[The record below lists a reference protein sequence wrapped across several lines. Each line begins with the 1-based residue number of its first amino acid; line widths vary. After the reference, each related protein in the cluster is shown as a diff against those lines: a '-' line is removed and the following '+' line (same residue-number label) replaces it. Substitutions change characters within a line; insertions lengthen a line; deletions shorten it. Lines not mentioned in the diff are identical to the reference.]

1 MMEVRRRVMLSMA
14 SGIKLPDGCE
24 IGTFSPTEDLNT
36 ITISHNLG
44 EIPKIALCVAVPN
57 RSFADIPSTSIL
69 LEELAVNP
77 ETGVFEYDGD
87 SSKKRNA
94 VVSYGSHSYYSPST
108 WTTYLASITAA
119 EVTFVTGRYYGGKF
133 KAGMNYVYILVK

>member
-1 MMEVRRRVMLSMA
+1 MA

-57 RSFADIPSTSIL
+57 RSFADIPSQSIL
-69 LEELAVNP
+69 MEELAVNP
-77 ETGVFEYDGD
+77 ETGEFDVNADG
-87 SSKKRNA
+87 SKKRNT
-94 VVSYGSHSYYSPST
+94 VISYSDFYYFSTTT
-108 WTTYLASITAA
+108 WTTYPASFTAA